1 MPRSR
6 LLLAAALFLSA
17 CGPAAIPAAPTNLP
31 AAAATAVPA
40 AAATAVPAAA
50 TAVSAAATVAPT
62 AVPQVQATVQAAAK
76 PAATAVAAIAPTIAA
91 AVAAARQPPAV
102 PQGQATRGGV
112 LKIGLQAD
120 PTSLDPQKTSL
131 TALFHVTEHIYSLL
145 VRLSPD
151 LTMQPDLAEK
161 WEISTDGKTYTFTLR
176 KGVKFHSGKALTSAD
191 VKYSF
196 DRLVD
201 KATASPNAS
210 LLAPVET
217 VATPDEST
225 VVITLKKPDASFLT
239 NLSSPAAVII
249 NKDAVEKN
257 GDLTKTG
264 DGTGP
269 FKFKEYV
276 PNTRVVLERNAE
288 YWESGK
294 PYVDGIEM
302 TIAADDTARTAAVRT
317 GTVDFIEYAPLKDI
331 PVLKS
336 DTSLALAG
344 DQNTN
349 IRFIGLN
356 VTRKPF
362 SDLKVRQAIALA
374 VDREAVLGPAVFG
387 FGTPTL
393 EIFPPGYWAGLGTKP
408 ANADMAKAKALLAEA
423 GYPDGFKTTILSWS
437 QYSFLSNA
445 AVVVQEQLKQIGI
458 SSDINLEEN
467 AAFIK
472 DYLDNNFDLTVSGTS
487 AYVDPNDIY
496 LRNFGTGQ
504 PSNAVRYSNPK
515 ADELIAAGTATTDQA
530 KRKQIYQQL
539 QQLLLDDV
547 PWVNLYIANQFEAMK
562 TYVKGYTHIPTGTNY
577 TLKDVWL
584 DK

>member
-1 MPRSR
+1 MFHPRLSPY
-6 LLLAAALFLSA
+6 LLIAGALFLSA
-17 CGPAAIPAAPTNLP
+17 CGPATTPVAPTSPPAAAGAQPTAATAAKPTTAP
-31 AAAATAVPA
+31 AAAAQATTAPAPATKPTTAPA
-40 AAATAVPAAA
+40 AAANPTTAP
-50 TAVSAAATVAPT
+50 APT
-62 AVPQVQATVQAAAK
+62 AA
-76 PAATAVAAIAPTIAA
+76 PAAG
-91 AVAAARQPPAV
+91 QPK
-102 PQGQATRGGV
+102 RGGI
-112 LKIGLQAD
+112 LKVGLQAD

-131 TALFHVTEHIYSLL
+131 TALFHVTEQIYSLL
-145 VRLSPD
+145 VQLNPD
-151 LTMQPDLAEK
+151 LTVRPDLAEK
-161 WEISTDGKTYTFTLR
+161 WDISPDGKTYTFSLR
-176 KGVKFHSGKALTSAD
+176 KGVKFHSGRALVAAD
-191 VKYSF
+191 VKYTF
-196 DRLVD
+196 ERLVD

-210 LLAPVET
+210 VLVSVDTITAP
-217 VATPDEST
+217 DDST
-225 VVITLKKPDASFLT
+225 VVITLKQADASFLT
-239 NLSSPAAVII
+239 NLTSPAAVII
-249 NKDAVEKN
+249 NKDAVDKN
-257 GDLTKTG
+257 GDLTKPA

-269 FKFKEYV
+269 FMFKEYV
-276 PNTRVVLERNAE
+276 PNTRVVLERNPDYYEA
-288 YWESGK
+288 GK

-302 TIAADDTARTAAVRT
+302 TIASDDTSRTAAVKT

-331 PVLKS
+331 PSLKG
-336 DTSLALAG
+336 DTSLTLAG

-349 IRFIGLN
+349 IRFVGLN

-362 SDLKVRQAIALA
+362 SDLKVRQAIAMA
-374 VDREAVLGPAVFG
+374 VDRDAVLGPAVFG

-393 EIFPPGYWAGLGTKP
+393 ELFPPGYWAGLGTKP
-408 ANADMAKAKALLAEA
+408 APADVAKAKQLLADA
-423 GYPDGFKTTILSWS
+423 GYPNGFSTTILSWS

-445 AVVVQEQLKQIGI
+445 AVVFQDQLQQIGI
-458 SSDINLEEN
+458 SADVNLEEN

-515 ADELIAAGTATTDQA
+515 ADELIAAGVATTDQA

-547 PWVNLYIANQFEAMK
+547 PWINLYIANQFEAMK
-562 TYVKGYTHIPTGTNY
+562 TYVKGYTHIPTGSNY

>member
-1 MPRSR
+1 MRTLPRYLVGGV
-6 LLLAAALFLSA
+6 LLLAA
-17 CGPAAIPAAPTNLP
+17 CGPAAAPTAPTSAPAAAPTTVPAAKPTTVPAAAQPTIAPAAAQPTVAPTTPP
-31 AAAATAVPA
+31 AAAAG
-40 AAATAVPAAA
+40 
-50 TAVSAAATVAPT
+50 
-62 AVPQVQATVQAAAK
+62 
-76 PAATAVAAIAPTIAA
+76 
-91 AVAAARQPPAV
+91 QPK
-102 PQGQATRGGV
+102 RGGV
-112 LKIGLQAD
+112 LKVGLQAD

-145 VRLSPD
+145 VRLKPD
-151 LTMQPDLAEK
+151 LTVEPDLAEK
-161 WEISTDGKTYTFTLR
+161 WDISPDGKTYTFALR
-176 KGVKFHSGKALTSAD
+176 QGVKFHSGKPLTSAD
-191 VKYSF
+191 VKYTF

-201 KATASPNAS
+201 PATASPNAAVLS
-210 LLAPVET
+210 SVDT
-217 VATPDEST
+217 ITTPDDNT
-225 VVITLKKPDASFLT
+225 VVITLNKADASFLT
-239 NLSSPAAVII
+239 NLTGPSTVII
-249 NKDAVEKN
+249 NKAAVDAN
-257 GDLTKTG
+257 GDLTKTA

-276 PNTRVVLERNAE
+276 PNTRVVLERNPD
-288 YWESGK
+288 YWETGK
-294 PYVDGIEM
+294 PYLDGIEM
-302 TIAADDTARTAAVRT
+302 TIASDDTARTAAVRT

-331 PVLKS
+331 PSLKS
-336 DTSLALAG
+336 DSSLALAG

-362 SDLKVRQAIALA
+362 TDLRVRQAIAA
-374 VDREAVLGPAVFG
+374 VVDRDAVLGPAVFG

-408 ANADMAKAKALLAEA
+408 SPPDVAKAKQLLSDA
-423 GYPDGFKTTILSWS
+423 GYPDGFSTTILSWS

-445 AVVVQEQLKQIGI
+445 AVVVQDQLKQIGI
-458 SSDINLEEN
+458 TADVNLEEN
-467 AAFIK
+467 AAYIK
-472 DYLDNNFDLTVSGTS
+472 DYLDNNFDLTVTGTS

-504 PSNAVRYSNPK
+504 PSNAVRYSNPA
-515 ADELIAAGTATTDQA
+515 ADDLIAKGVATTDETE
-530 KRKQIYQQL
+530 RKKIYQQL

-577 TLKDVWL
+577 TLKDAWL

>member
-1 MPRSR
+1 MLGLRMRPYG
-6 LLLAAALFLSA
+6 LIVVTFLLAA
-17 CGPAAIPAAPTNLP
+17 CGPATTPAAPTTAPAPTSAPAAKPTAAP
-31 AAAATAVPA
+31 AAAAQPTVAAPTAAPAAKPTTAPA
-40 AAATAVPAAA
+40 AAAG
-50 TAVSAAATVAPT
+50 
-62 AVPQVQATVQAAAK
+62 
-76 PAATAVAAIAPTIAA
+76 
-91 AVAAARQPPAV
+91 QPK
-102 PQGQATRGGV
+102 RGGI
-112 LKIGLQAD
+112 LKVGLQAD

-131 TALFHVTEHIYSLL
+131 TALFHVTEHIYSQL
-145 VRLSPD
+145 VRLKPD
-151 LTMQPDLAEK
+151 LTVDPDLAEK
-161 WEISTDGKTYTFTLR
+161 WDISADGKTYTFTLR

-191 VKYSF
+191 VKYTF
-196 DRLVD
+196 DRLAD

-210 LLAPVET
+210 LLAPVESI
-217 VATPDEST
+217 ATPDEGS
-225 VVITLKKPDASFLT
+225 VVITLKKADASFLT
-239 NLSSPAAVII
+239 NLTSPASVII

-257 GDLTKTG
+257 GDLTKTA

-276 PNTRVVLERNAE
+276 PNTRVVLERNPD
-288 YWESGK
+288 YWDSGK
-294 PYVDGIEM
+294 PYVDGVEM
-302 TIAADDTARTAAVRT
+302 TIASDDTSRSAAVRT

-331 PVLKS
+331 PTLKS
-336 DTSLALAG
+336 DTSLVMAG

-349 IRFIGLN
+349 IRFVGLN

-362 SDLKVRQAIALA
+362 SDLKVRQALALA

-408 ANADMAKAKALLAEA
+408 TAADIGKAKALLAEA
-423 GYPDGFKTTILSWS
+423 GYPQGFTTTVLSWS

-445 AVVVQEQLKQIGI
+445 AVVFQEQLKLIGVTA
-458 SSDINLEEN
+458 DINLEEN
-467 AAFIK
+467 AAYIK
-472 DYLDNNFDLTVSGTS
+472 DYLDNNFDLTVTGTS

-515 ADELIAAGTATTDQA
+515 ADELIAAGVATTDQA
-530 KRKQIYQQL
+530 ARKQIYQQL

-547 PWVNLYIANQFEAMK
+547 PWINLYIANQFEAMK

>member
-1 MPRSR
+1 MLR
-6 LLLAAALFLSA
+6 LLLAATLLLSA
-17 CGPAAIPAAPTNLP
+17 CGPAT
-31 AAAATAVPA
+31 TA
-40 AAATAVPAAA
+40 
-50 TAVSAAATVAPT
+50 VAPT
-62 AVPQVQATVQAAAK
+62 APSAPPPTQAAPAKPAPTAATQPSTAPAQAAAQPTTAPAQAAAK
-76 PAATAVAAIAPTIAA
+76 PTTAPAPAA
-91 AVAAARQPPAV
+91 AQAGQPK
-102 PQGQATRGGV
+102 RGGI
-112 LKIGLQAD
+112 LKVGLQAD

-145 VRLSPD
+145 VQLNPD
-151 LTMQPDLAEK
+151 LTVRPDLAEK
-161 WEISTDGKTYTFTLR
+161 WDISPDGKTYTFSLR
-176 KGVKFHSGKALTSAD
+176 KGVKFHSGHPLVAAD
-191 VKYSF
+191 VKYTF
-196 DRLVD
+196 ERLVD

-210 LLAPVET
+210 LLAPVDSIT
-217 VATPDEST
+217 TPDDST
-225 VVITLKKPDASFLT
+225 VVMALTKADASFLT
-239 NLSSPAAVII
+239 NLTGPATAII
-249 NKDAVEKN
+249 NKDAVDKN
-257 GDLTKTG
+257 GDLTKTA

-276 PNTRVVLERNAE
+276 PNTRVVLERNPDYYE
-288 YWESGK
+288 MGK

-302 TIAADDTARTAAVRT
+302 TIAADDTSRTAAVRT

-331 PVLKS
+331 PSLKS
-336 DTSLALAG
+336 DSSLAMAG

-349 IRFIGLN
+349 IRFVGLN

-387 FGTPTL
+387 FGTPTV

-408 ANADMAKAKALLAEA
+408 EATDIAKAKQLLADA
-423 GYPDGFKTTILSWS
+423 GYPSGFSTTILSWS

-445 AVVVQEQLKQIGI
+445 AVVFQEQLKQIGI
-458 SSDINLEEN
+458 SADVNLEEN

-496 LRNFGTGQ
+496 LRNFGTAQ

-515 ADELIAAGTATTDQA
+515 ADELIAAGVATTDQA

-547 PWVNLYIANQFEAMK
+547 PWINLYIANQFEAMK

>member
-1 MPRSR
+1 MSRTR
-6 LLLAAALFLSA
+6 LLVAAALFLSA
-17 CGPAAIPAAPTNLP
+17 CGPGATPAAPTNLP

-40 AAATAVPAAA
+40 AAATAAPAAA

-62 AVPQVQATVQAAAK
+62 VQAAAK
-76 PAATAVAAIAPTIAA
+76 PAATAVAAAAPTLA
-91 AVAAARQPPAV
+91 AVAPTVAAAAATAAGQPK
-102 PQGQATRGGV
+102 RGGI

-145 VRLSPD
+145 VQLGPD
-151 LTMQPDLAEK
+151 LTVKPDLAEK
-161 WEISTDGKTYTFTLR
+161 WDISADGKTYTFTLR
-176 KGVKFHSGKALTSAD
+176 KGVKFHSGRALTAAD
-191 VKYSF
+191 VKYTF

-225 VVITLKKPDASFLT
+225 VVVTLKKPDASFLT
-239 NLSSPAAVII
+239 NLSGPAVVII

-257 GDLTKTG
+257 GDLTKTA

-331 PVLKS
+331 PVLKN
-336 DTSLALAG
+336 DNSLALAG

-393 EIFPPGYWAGLGTKP
+393 EIFPPGYWAGLGTKQ
-408 ANADMAKAKALLAEA
+408 ANADIAKAKALLTEA
-423 GYPDGFKTTILSWS
+423 GYKDGFSTTILSWS

-515 ADELIAAGTATTDQA
+515 ADELIAAGTATTDQT

>member
-1 MPRSR
+1 MRTLPRYLVGGV
-6 LLLAAALFLSA
+6 LLLAA
-17 CGPAAIPAAPTNLP
+17 CGPAAAPTAPTSAPAAAPTTAPAAKPTTAPAAAQPTTAPAAAQPTVAPTTPP
-31 AAAATAVPA
+31 AAAAG
-40 AAATAVPAAA
+40 
-50 TAVSAAATVAPT
+50 
-62 AVPQVQATVQAAAK
+62 
-76 PAATAVAAIAPTIAA
+76 
-91 AVAAARQPPAV
+91 QPK
-102 PQGQATRGGV
+102 RGGV
-112 LKIGLQAD
+112 LKVGLQAD

-145 VRLSPD
+145 VRLKPD
-151 LTMQPDLAEK
+151 LTVEPDLAEK
-161 WEISTDGKTYTFTLR
+161 WDISPDGKTYTFTLR
-176 KGVKFHSGKALTSAD
+176 QGVKFHSGKPLTSAD
-191 VKYSF
+191 VKYTF

-201 KATASPNAS
+201 PATASPNAAVLS
-210 LLAPVET
+210 SVDT
-217 VATPDEST
+217 ITTPDDNT
-225 VVITLKKPDASFLT
+225 VVITLNKADASFLT
-239 NLSSPAAVII
+239 NLTGPSTVII
-249 NKDAVEKN
+249 NKAAVDAN
-257 GDLTKTG
+257 GDLTKTA

-276 PNTRVVLERNAE
+276 PNTRVVLERNPD
-288 YWESGK
+288 YWETGK
-294 PYVDGIEM
+294 PYLDGIEM
-302 TIAADDTARTAAVRT
+302 TIASDDTARTAAVRT

-331 PVLKS
+331 PSLKS
-336 DTSLALAG
+336 DSSLALAG

-362 SDLKVRQAIALA
+362 TDLRVRQAIAA
-374 VDREAVLGPAVFG
+374 VVDRDAVLGPAVFG

-408 ANADMAKAKALLAEA
+408 SPPDVAKAKQLLSDA
-423 GYPDGFKTTILSWS
+423 GYPDGFSTTILSWS

-445 AVVVQEQLKQIGI
+445 AVVVQDQLKQIGI
-458 SSDINLEEN
+458 TADVNLEEN
-467 AAFIK
+467 AAYIK
-472 DYLDNNFDLTVSGTS
+472 DYLDNNFDLTVTGTS

-504 PSNAVRYSNPK
+504 PSNAVRYSNPA
-515 ADELIAAGTATTDQA
+515 ADDLIAKGVATTDETE
-530 KRKQIYQQL
+530 RKKIYQQL

-577 TLKDVWL
+577 TLKDAWL

>member
-1 MPRSR
+1 MFHPRSLR
-6 LLLAAALFLSA
+6 YLLIAGALLLSA
-17 CGPAAIPAAPTNLP
+17 CGPATTPVAPTSLPAAPAAAGAQPTAAAVSKPTTAP
-31 AAAATAVPA
+31 AAAAQPTTASQPTTAPAPA
-40 AAATAVPAAA
+40 AKPTTAP
-50 TAVSAAATVAPT
+50 APT
-62 AVPQVQATVQAAAK
+62 AA
-76 PAATAVAAIAPTIAA
+76 PAAG
-91 AVAAARQPPAV
+91 QPKH
-102 PQGQATRGGV
+102 GGI
-112 LKIGLQAD
+112 LKVGLQAD

-131 TALFHVTEHIYSLL
+131 TALFHVTEQIYSLL
-145 VRLSPD
+145 VQLNPD
-151 LTMQPDLAEK
+151 LTVRPDLAEK
-161 WEISTDGKTYTFTLR
+161 WDISPDGKTYTFSLR
-176 KGVKFHSGKALTSAD
+176 KGVKFHSGRLLVAAD
-191 VKYSF
+191 VKYTF
-196 DRLVD
+196 ERLVD

-210 LLAPVET
+210 VLVSVDTITAP
-217 VATPDEST
+217 DDST
-225 VVITLKKPDASFLT
+225 VVITLKQADASFLT
-239 NLSSPAAVII
+239 NLTSPAAVII
-249 NKDAVEKN
+249 NKDAVDKN
-257 GDLTKTG
+257 GDLTKTA

-269 FKFKEYV
+269 FMFKEYV
-276 PNTRVVLERNAE
+276 PNTRVVLERNPDYYEA
-288 YWESGK
+288 GK

-302 TIAADDTARTAAVRT
+302 TIASDDTSRTAAVKT

-331 PVLKS
+331 PSLKS
-336 DTSLALAG
+336 DTSLTLAG

-349 IRFIGLN
+349 IRFVGLN

-362 SDLKVRQAIALA
+362 TDLKVRQAIAMA
-374 VDREAVLGPAVFG
+374 VDRDAVLGPAVFG

-393 EIFPPGYWAGLGTKP
+393 ELFPPGYWAGLGTKP
-408 ANADMAKAKALLAEA
+408 AAADVTKAKQLLADA
-423 GYPDGFKTTILSWS
+423 GYPNGFSTTILSWS

-445 AVVVQEQLKQIGI
+445 AVVFQDQLKQIGI
-458 SSDINLEEN
+458 SADVNLEEN

-515 ADELIAAGTATTDQA
+515 ADELIAAGVATTDQA

-547 PWVNLYIANQFEAMK
+547 PWINLYIANQFEAMK
-562 TYVKGYTHIPTGTNY
+562 TYVKGYTHIPTGSNY

>member
-1 MPRSR
+1 MRP
-6 LLLAAALFLSA
+6 LLPSFVAGMLLLSA
-17 CGPAAIPAAPTNLP
+17 CGPATAPASPTAPPAQPAAQPTQP
-31 AAAATAVPA
+31 AATQPAQATAPQ
-40 AAATAVPAAA
+40 
-50 TAVSAAATVAPT
+50 PT
-62 AVPQVQATVQAAAK
+62 QPPAAAK
-76 PAATAVAAIAPTIAA
+76 PTAAPAA
-91 AVAAARQPPAV
+91 AGGQPK
-102 PQGQATRGGV
+102 RGGI
-112 LKIGLQAD
+112 LKVGMQAD

-131 TALFHVTEHIYSLL
+131 TALFHVTEHIYSAL
-145 VRLSPD
+145 VRLKPD
-151 LTMQPDLAEK
+151 LTVEPDLAEK
-161 WEISTDGKTYTFTLR
+161 WDISADGKTYTFTLR
-176 KGVKFHSGKALTSAD
+176 KGVKFHSGRPLTSAA
-191 VKYSF
+191 VKYTF

-210 LLAPVET
+210 LLAPVESI
-217 VATPDEST
+217 ATPDDST
-225 VVITLKKPDASFLT
+225 VVITLKQADASFLT
-239 NLSSPAAVII
+239 NLTSPATVII
-249 NKDAVEKN
+249 NPDAVQQN
-257 GDLTKTG
+257 GDLTRTA

-269 FKFKEYV
+269 FRFKEYV
-276 PNTRVVLERNAE
+276 PNTRVVLERNPE

-331 PVLKS
+331 PSLKN
-336 DTSLALAG
+336 DTSLVLAG

-362 SDLKVRQAIALA
+362 SDLKVRQAVAA
-374 VDREAVLGPAVFG
+374 VIDRDAVLGPAVFG
-387 FGTPTL
+387 FGTPTV
-393 EIFPPGYWAGLGTKP
+393 EIFPPGFWAGLGVKP
-408 ANADMAKAKALLAEA
+408 SSPDVAKAKQLLAEA
-423 GYPDGFKTTILSWS
+423 GYPDGFSTTILSWS

-445 AVVVQEQLKQIGI
+445 AVVVQDQLKQIGI
-458 SSDINLEEN
+458 SADVNLEEN

-496 LRNFGTGQ
+496 LRNFGTNQ

-515 ADELIAAGTATTDQA
+515 ADDLIAQAVATTDQA

-539 QQLLLDDV
+539 QQLLLDDL

-584 DK
+584 DR

>member
-1 MPRSR
+1 MFHPRPSPY
-6 LLLAAALFLSA
+6 LLIAGALLLSA
-17 CGPAAIPAAPTNLP
+17 CGPAATPAAPTSAP
-31 AAAATAVPA
+31 APA
-40 AAATAVPAAA
+40 Q
-50 TAVSAAATVAPT
+50 PT
-62 AVPQVQATVQAAAK
+62 AAAAAK
-76 PAATAVAAIAPTIAA
+76 PTTAPAPAAQPTTVPAVAAQPTTPAAPTTAPATPTTAPAPAA
-91 AVAAARQPPAV
+91 APAGQPK
-102 PQGQATRGGV
+102 RGGI
-112 LKIGLQAD
+112 LKVGLQAD

-145 VRLSPD
+145 VQLNPD
-151 LTMQPDLAEK
+151 LTVRPDLAEK
-161 WEISTDGKTYTFTLR
+161 WDISADGLTYTFTLR
-176 KGVKFHSGKALTSAD
+176 RGVKFHSGRALVAAD
-191 VKYSF
+191 VKYTF
-196 DRLVD
+196 ERLVD

-210 LLAPVET
+210 LLAPVDT
-217 VATPDEST
+217 ITTPDDST
-225 VVITLKKPDASFLT
+225 VVMTLKKADASFLT
-239 NLSSPAAVII
+239 NLTGPATAII

-257 GDLTKTG
+257 GDLTKTA

-276 PNTRVVLERNAE
+276 PNTRVVLERNPDYYE
-288 YWESGK
+288 TGK

-302 TIAADDTARTAAVRT
+302 TIASDDTSRTAAVKT

-331 PVLKS
+331 PSLKS
-336 DTSLALAG
+336 DTSLTMAG

-349 IRFIGLN
+349 IRFVGLN

-362 SDLKVRQAIALA
+362 SDLKVRQAIAMA
-374 VDREAVLGPAVFG
+374 VDRDAVLGPAVFG
-387 FGTPTL
+387 FGTPTV

-408 ANADMAKAKALLAEA
+408 VPADIAKAKQMLADA
-423 GYPDGFKTTILSWS
+423 GYPNGFDTTILSWS

-445 AVVVQEQLKQIGI
+445 AVVFQEQLKQIGI
-458 SSDINLEEN
+458 NADVNLEEN

-515 ADELIAAGTATTDQA
+515 ADDLIAAGVATTDQA

-547 PWVNLYIANQFEAMK
+547 PWINLYIANQFEAMK

>member
-1 MPRSR
+1 MSRTR
-6 LLLAAALFLSA
+6 LLVAAALFLSA
-17 CGPAAIPAAPTNLP
+17 CGPGATPAAPTNLP

-40 AAATAVPAAA
+40 AAATAAPAAA

-62 AVPQVQATVQAAAK
+62 VQAAAK
-76 PAATAVAAIAPTIAA
+76 PAATAVAAAAPTLA
-91 AVAAARQPPAV
+91 AVAPTVAAAAATAAGQPK
-102 PQGQATRGGV
+102 RGGI

-145 VRLSPD
+145 VQLGPD
-151 LTMQPDLAEK
+151 LTVKPDLAEK
-161 WEISTDGKTYTFTLR
+161 WDISADGKTYTFTLR
-176 KGVKFHSGKALTSAD
+176 KGVKFHSGRALTAAD
-191 VKYSF
+191 VKYTF

-225 VVITLKKPDASFLT
+225 VVVTLKKPDASFLT
-239 NLSSPAAVII
+239 NLSGPAVVII

-257 GDLTKTG
+257 GDLTKTA

-331 PVLKS
+331 PVLKN
-336 DTSLALAG
+336 DNSLALAG

-408 ANADMAKAKALLAEA
+408 ANADIAKAKALLTEA
-423 GYPDGFKTTILSWS
+423 GYKDGFSTTILSWS

-445 AVVVQEQLKQIGI
+445 AVVVQEQLKQIG
-458 SSDINLEEN
+458 N
-467 AAFIK
+467 
-472 DYLDNNFDLTVSGTS
+472 LDNNFDLTVSGTS

-515 ADELIAAGTATTDQA
+515 ADELIAAGTATTDQT

>member
-1 MPRSR
+1 MFHPRLSPY
-6 LLLAAALFLSA
+6 LLLAGSLLLSA
-17 CGPAAIPAAPTNLP
+17 CGPASSAAPTSPPPTAAAQPTSAAAPKPTSAPP
-31 AAAATAVPA
+31 AAAPPTTAPQPTTAPAPPAQPTTAPA
-40 AAATAVPAAA
+40 AAQ
-50 TAVSAAATVAPT
+50 SG
-62 AVPQVQATVQAAAK
+62 
-76 PAATAVAAIAPTIAA
+76 
-91 AVAAARQPPAV
+91 QPR
-102 PQGQATRGGV
+102 RGGI
-112 LKIGLQAD
+112 LKVGLQAD

-131 TALFHVTEHIYSLL
+131 TALFHVTEHMYSLL
-145 VRLSPD
+145 VQLNPD
-151 LTMQPDLAEK
+151 LTVRPDLAEK
-161 WEISTDGKTYTFTLR
+161 WDISPDGQTYTFSLR
-176 KGVKFHSGKALTSAD
+176 KGVKFHSGRPLVAGD

-196 DRLVD
+196 ERLVD

-210 LLAPVET
+210 LLAPVESIT
-217 VATPDEST
+217 TPDDST
-225 VVITLKKPDASFLT
+225 VVMTLKAADASFLT
-239 NLSSPAAVII
+239 NLTGPATAII
-249 NKDAVEKN
+249 NKDAVDKN
-257 GDLTKTG
+257 GDLTRTA

-269 FKFKEYV
+269 FMFKEYV
-276 PNTRVVLERNAE
+276 PNTRVVLERNPDYYE
-288 YWESGK
+288 TGK

-302 TIAADDTARTAAVRT
+302 TIAADDTSRTAAVRT

-331 PVLKS
+331 PSLKS
-336 DTSLALAG
+336 DSSLVLAG

-349 IRFIGLN
+349 IRFVGLN

-374 VDREAVLGPAVFG
+374 VDRDAVLGPAVFG

-393 EIFPPGYWAGLGTKP
+393 EIFPPGYWAGLGTQP
-408 ANADMAKAKALLAEA
+408 AAADIAKAKQMLADA
-423 GYPDGFKTTILSWS
+423 GYPDGFNTTILSWS

-445 AVVVQEQLKQIGI
+445 ALVFQEQLKQIGI
-458 SSDINLEEN
+458 TSDVNLEEN

-504 PSNAVRYSNPK
+504 ASNAVRYSNPK
-515 ADELIAAGTATTDQA
+515 ADDLIAAGVATTDQA
-530 KRKQIYQQL
+530 KRKQIYKQL

-547 PWVNLYIANQFEAMK
+547 PWINLYIANQFEAMK

-577 TLKDVWL
+577 TFKDVWL

>member
-1 MPRSR
+1 MRTLPRFLIGSV
-6 LLLAAALFLSA
+6 LVLAA
-17 CGPAAIPAAPTNLP
+17 CGPATAPAAPTSAP
-31 AAAATAVPA
+31 AAAPTTAPAAKPTTAPA
-40 AAATAVPAAA
+40 AAPQATAAPAAQATTAPAVQATAAPAAA
-50 TAVSAAATVAPT
+50 SG
-62 AVPQVQATVQAAAK
+62 
-76 PAATAVAAIAPTIAA
+76 
-91 AVAAARQPPAV
+91 QPK
-102 PQGQATRGGV
+102 RGGI
-112 LKIGLQAD
+112 LKVGLQAD

-145 VRLSPD
+145 VRLKPD
-151 LTMQPDLAEK
+151 LTVEPDLAEK
-161 WEISTDGKTYTFTLR
+161 WDISPDGKIYTFTLR
-176 KGVKFHSGKALTSAD
+176 KGVKFHSGKPLTSAD
-191 VKYSF
+191 VKYTF
-196 DRLVD
+196 ARLVD
-201 KATASPNAS
+201 PATASPNAS
-210 LLAPVET
+210 VLSSVESVTAP
-217 VATPDEST
+217 DDNT
-225 VVITLKKPDASFLT
+225 VVITLKKADASFLT
-239 NLSSPAAVII
+239 NLTGPSTVII
-249 NKDAVEKN
+249 NQEAVEKN
-257 GDLTKTG
+257 GDLTKTA

-276 PNTRVVLERNAE
+276 PNTRVVLERNPD
-288 YWESGK
+288 YWEAGK
-294 PYVDGIEM
+294 PYLDGIEM
-302 TIAADDTARTAAVRT
+302 TIASDDTARTAAVRT

-331 PVLKS
+331 PSLKS
-336 DTSLALAG
+336 DSSLALAG

-362 SDLKVRQAIALA
+362 SDLRVRQAIAA
-374 VDREAVLGPAVFG
+374 VTDRDAVLGPAVFG
-387 FGTPTL
+387 FGTSTL

-408 ANADMAKAKALLAEA
+408 GTADVAKAKQLMADA
-423 GYPDGFKTTILSWS
+423 GYADGFNTTILSWS

-445 AVVVQEQLKQIGI
+445 AVVVQDQLKQIGI
-458 SSDINLEEN
+458 NADVNLEEN

-504 PSNAVRYSNPK
+504 ASNAVRYSNPK
-515 ADELIAAGTATTDQA
+515 ADDLIAQGVATTDPEA
-530 KRKQIYQQL
+530 RKKIYQQL

>member
-1 MPRSR
+1 
-6 LLLAAALFLSA
+6 
-17 CGPAAIPAAPTNLP
+17 
-31 AAAATAVPA
+31 
-40 AAATAVPAAA
+40 
-50 TAVSAAATVAPT
+50 
-62 AVPQVQATVQAAAK
+62 
-76 PAATAVAAIAPTIAA
+76 
-91 AVAAARQPPAV
+91 
-102 PQGQATRGGV
+102 
-112 LKIGLQAD
+112 
-120 PTSLDPQKTSL
+120 
-131 TALFHVTEHIYSLL
+131 
-145 VRLSPD
+145 
-151 LTMQPDLAEK
+151 
-161 WEISTDGKTYTFTLR
+161 
-176 KGVKFHSGKALTSAD
+176 
-191 VKYSF
+191 
-196 DRLVD
+196 
-201 KATASPNAS
+201 
-210 LLAPVET
+210 
-217 VATPDEST
+217 
-225 VVITLKKPDASFLT
+225 
-239 NLSSPAAVII
+239 
-249 NKDAVEKN
+249 
-257 GDLTKTG
+257 
-264 DGTGP
+264 
-269 FKFKEYV
+269 
-276 PNTRVVLERNAE
+276 VVLERNPD
-288 YWESGK
+288 YWEAGK

-302 TIAADDTARTAAVRT
+302 TIAADDTARSAAVRT

-331 PVLKS
+331 PSLKA
-336 DTSLALAG
+336 DNTLQLAG

-362 SDLKVRQAIALA
+362 SDLKVRQAIAA
-374 VDREAVLGPAVFG
+374 ATDREAVLGPAVFG

-393 EIFPPGYWAGLGTKP
+393 EIFPPGYWAGIGSKSP
-408 ANADMAKAKALLAEA
+408 AADIAKAKQLLTDA
-423 GYPDGFKTTILSWS
+423 GYPNGFSTTILSWS

-458 SSDINLEEN
+458 TADINLEEN

-515 ADELIAAGTATTDQA
+515 ADDLIAQGVATTDQA

>member
-1 MPRSR
+1 M
-6 LLLAAALFLSA
+6 
-17 CGPAAIPAAPTNLP
+17 
-31 AAAATAVPA
+31 
-40 AAATAVPAAA
+40 
-50 TAVSAAATVAPT
+50 
-62 AVPQVQATVQAAAK
+62 
-76 PAATAVAAIAPTIAA
+76 
-91 AVAAARQPPAV
+91 
-102 PQGQATRGGV
+102 
-112 LKIGLQAD
+112 QAD

-131 TALFHVTEHIYSLL
+131 TALFHVTEHIYSAL
-145 VRLSPD
+145 VRLKPD
-151 LTMQPDLAEK
+151 LTVEPDLAEK
-161 WEISTDGKTYTFTLR
+161 WDISADGKTYTFTLR
-176 KGVKFHSGKALTSAD
+176 KGVKFHSGRGLTSAD
-191 VKYSF
+191 VKYTF

-210 LLAPVET
+210 LLAPAES
-217 VATPDEST
+217 VATPDDST
-225 VVITLKKPDASFLT
+225 VVITLKQADASFLT
-239 NLSSPAAVII
+239 NLTSPATVII
-249 NKDAVEKN
+249 NRDAVQQN
-257 GDLTKTG
+257 GDLTKTA

-269 FKFKEYV
+269 FRFKEYV
-276 PNTRVVLERNAE
+276 PNTRVVLERNPD

-302 TIAADDTARTAAVRT
+302 TIAADDTARSAAVRT
-317 GTVDFIEYAPLKDI
+317 GTVDLIEYAPLKDI
-331 PVLKS
+331 PSLKS
-336 DTSLALAG
+336 DNSLMLAG

-349 IRFIGLN
+349 IRFVGLN

-362 SDLKVRQAIALA
+362 SELKVRQAIAA
-374 VDREAVLGPAVFG
+374 VVDREAVLGPAVFG
-387 FGTPTL
+387 FGTPTV
-393 EIFPPGYWAGLGTKP
+393 EIFPPGYWAGLGVKTSAP
-408 ANADMAKAKALLAEA
+408 DVARAKQLLADA
-423 GYPDGFKTTILSWS
+423 GYPQGFSTTILSWS

-445 AVVVQEQLKQIGI
+445 AVVVQDQLKQIGI
-458 SSDINLEEN
+458 SADINLEEN

-496 LRNFGTGQ
+496 LRNFGTNQ
-504 PSNAVRYSNPK
+504 PSNAVRYSSPK
-515 ADELIAAGTATTDQA
+515 ADDLIAQGVATTDQT

>member
-1 MPRSR
+1 MRSLTR
-6 LLLAAALFLSA
+6 LLTAGALFLAA
-17 CGPAAIPAAPTNLP
+17 CGPATQPAAPTSAP
-31 AAAATAVPA
+31 PTAAPAAKPTAAQAQAQPTTAPAPTAAPAAKPTAAPAAQPTTAPQAAAAG
-40 AAATAVPAAA
+40 
-50 TAVSAAATVAPT
+50 
-62 AVPQVQATVQAAAK
+62 
-76 PAATAVAAIAPTIAA
+76 
-91 AVAAARQPPAV
+91 QPK
-102 PQGQATRGGV
+102 RGGI
-112 LKIGLQAD
+112 LKVGLQAD

-145 VRLSPD
+145 VRLKPD
-151 LTMQPDLAEK
+151 LTVEPDLAEK
-161 WEISTDGKTYTFTLR
+161 WDISADGKTYTFTLR
-176 KGVKFHSGKALTSAD
+176 KGVKFHSGRMLTSAD
-191 VKYSF
+191 VKYTF

-210 LLAPVET
+210 LLAPAESVT
-217 VATPDEST
+217 TPDENT
-225 VVITLKKPDASFLT
+225 VVITLKQADASFLT
-239 NLSSPAAVII
+239 NLTGPATVII
-249 NKDAVEKN
+249 NKDAVAQN
-257 GDLTKTG
+257 GDLTKTA

-276 PNTRVVLERNAE
+276 PNTRVVLERNPD
-288 YWESGK
+288 YWEAGK

-302 TIAADDTARTAAVRT
+302 TIASDDTARTAAVRT

-331 PVLKS
+331 PSLKS
-336 DTSLALAG
+336 DSSLQLAG

-362 SDLKVRQAIALA
+362 SELKVRQAIAA
-374 VDREAVLGPAVFG
+374 VTDREAVLGPAVFG

-393 EIFPPGYWAGLGTKP
+393 EIFPPGYWAGLGVKP
-408 ANADMAKAKALLAEA
+408 QAADVAKARQLLTEA
-423 GYPDGFKTTILSWS
+423 GYPDGFSTTILSWS

-445 AVVVQEQLKQIGI
+445 AVVVQDQLKQIGI
-458 SSDINLEEN
+458 SADINLEEN

-496 LRNFGTGQ
+496 LRSFGTGQ

-515 ADELIAAGTATTDQA
+515 ADDLIAQGVATTDQE

-562 TYVKGYTHIPTGTNY
+562 TYVKGYTHIPTGSNY
-577 TLKDVWL
+577 TLKDAWL

>member
-1 MPRSR
+1 MRTLPRFLIGSV
-6 LLLAAALFLSA
+6 LVLAA
-17 CGPAAIPAAPTNLP
+17 CGPATAPAAPTSAP
-31 AAAATAVPA
+31 AAAPTTAPAAKPTTAPA
-40 AAATAVPAAA
+40 AAPQATAAPAAQATTAPAVQATAAPAAA
-50 TAVSAAATVAPT
+50 SG
-62 AVPQVQATVQAAAK
+62 
-76 PAATAVAAIAPTIAA
+76 
-91 AVAAARQPPAV
+91 QPK
-102 PQGQATRGGV
+102 RGGI
-112 LKIGLQAD
+112 LKVGLQAD

-131 TALFHVTEHIYSLL
+131 TALFHVTEHIYSQL
-145 VRLSPD
+145 VRLKPD
-151 LTMQPDLAEK
+151 LTVEPDLAEK
-161 WEISTDGKTYTFTLR
+161 WDISPDGKIYTFTLR
-176 KGVKFHSGKALTSAD
+176 KGVKFHSGKPLTSAD
-191 VKYSF
+191 VKYTF
-196 DRLVD
+196 ARLVD
-201 KATASPNAS
+201 PATASPNAS
-210 LLAPVET
+210 VLSSVESVTAP
-217 VATPDEST
+217 DDNT
-225 VVITLKKPDASFLT
+225 VVITLKKADASFLT
-239 NLSSPAAVII
+239 NLTGPSTVII
-249 NKDAVEKN
+249 NQEAVEKN
-257 GDLTKTG
+257 GDLTKTA

-276 PNTRVVLERNAE
+276 PNTRVVLERNPD
-288 YWESGK
+288 YWEAGK
-294 PYVDGIEM
+294 PYLDGIEM
-302 TIAADDTARTAAVRT
+302 TIASDDTARTAAVRT

-331 PVLKS
+331 PSLKS
-336 DTSLALAG
+336 DSSLALAG

-362 SDLKVRQAIALA
+362 SDLRVRQAIAA
-374 VDREAVLGPAVFG
+374 VTDRDAVLGPAVFG
-387 FGTPTL
+387 FGTSTL

-408 ANADMAKAKALLAEA
+408 GTADVAKAKQLMADA
-423 GYPDGFKTTILSWS
+423 GYADGFNTTILSWS

-445 AVVVQEQLKQIGI
+445 AVVVQDQLKQIGI
-458 SSDINLEEN
+458 NADVNLEEN

-504 PSNAVRYSNPK
+504 ASNAVRYSNPK
-515 ADELIAAGTATTDQA
+515 ADDLIAQGVATTDPEA
-530 KRKQIYQQL
+530 RKKIYQQL

>member
-1 MPRSR
+1 MRTLPRYLVGGV
-6 LLLAAALFLSA
+6 LLLAA
-17 CGPAAIPAAPTNLP
+17 CGPAAAPTAPTSAPAAAPTTVPAAKPTTAPAAAQPTTAPAAAQPTVAPTTPP
-31 AAAATAVPA
+31 AAAAG
-40 AAATAVPAAA
+40 
-50 TAVSAAATVAPT
+50 
-62 AVPQVQATVQAAAK
+62 
-76 PAATAVAAIAPTIAA
+76 
-91 AVAAARQPPAV
+91 QPK
-102 PQGQATRGGV
+102 RGGV
-112 LKIGLQAD
+112 LKVGLQAD

-145 VRLSPD
+145 VRLKPD
-151 LTMQPDLAEK
+151 LTVEPDLAEK
-161 WEISTDGKTYTFTLR
+161 WDISPDGKTYTFALR
-176 KGVKFHSGKALTSAD
+176 QGVKFHSGKPLTSAD
-191 VKYSF
+191 VKYTF

-201 KATASPNAS
+201 PATASPNAAVLS
-210 LLAPVET
+210 SVDT
-217 VATPDEST
+217 ITTPDDNT
-225 VVITLKKPDASFLT
+225 VVITLNKADASFLT
-239 NLSSPAAVII
+239 NLTGPSTVII
-249 NKDAVEKN
+249 NKAAVDAN
-257 GDLTKTG
+257 GDLTKTA

-276 PNTRVVLERNAE
+276 PNTRVVLERNPD
-288 YWESGK
+288 YWETGK
-294 PYVDGIEM
+294 PYLDGIEM
-302 TIAADDTARTAAVRT
+302 TIASDDTARTAAVRT

-331 PVLKS
+331 PSLKS
-336 DTSLALAG
+336 DSSLALAG

-362 SDLKVRQAIALA
+362 TDLRVRQAIAA
-374 VDREAVLGPAVFG
+374 VVDRDAVLGPAVFG

-408 ANADMAKAKALLAEA
+408 SPPDVAKAKQLLSDA
-423 GYPDGFKTTILSWS
+423 GYPDGFSTTILSWS

-445 AVVVQEQLKQIGI
+445 AVVVQDQLKQIGI
-458 SSDINLEEN
+458 TADVNLEEN
-467 AAFIK
+467 AAYIK
-472 DYLDNNFDLTVSGTS
+472 DYLDNNFDLTVTGTS

-504 PSNAVRYSNPK
+504 PSNAVRYSNPA
-515 ADELIAAGTATTDQA
+515 ADDLIAKGVATTDETE
-530 KRKQIYQQL
+530 RKKIYQQL

-577 TLKDVWL
+577 TLKDAWL